1 MTTSPARNSRCA
13 RPAVSHEHTPCHFMI
28 VYQDH
33 TTLERALGLYQ
44 RIRPGLNA
52 DMEFECTQ
60 WRMDELEMAA
70 AEAADAQVII
80 FSGHAGTPVS
90 PSLKGWIDAWLPSAA
105 AADIALVLLLDNL
118 PANSPA
124 DCRLAEIVETAAL
137 EQGVDFFSEVERSS
151 GRHSSRVCL
160 HQP

>member
-70 AEAADAQVII
+70 LGREAAAE
-80 FSGHAGTPVS
+80 
-90 PSLKGWIDAWLPSAA
+90 AA